1 MVMNCAA
8 MKVFH
13 FVLIVSCIF
22 IRPARSADPRL
33 VFAHYML
40 YANDNINVLKQE
52 IRLAQSR
59 GIDAFALN
67 SNVWRQGLADN
78 MYQAAKEMGP
88 SFKIFFSADIHK
100 DANGNL
106 TPDQLVTMLTRY
118 ETHPNQMTY
127 RGKPLFTAWLGSFDS
142 WWADYNY
149 SSAISGWNAVF
160 QKAGGRDKFFFVPF
174 FPTDGS
180 LAGVQG
186 TLEKFKDI
194 IDGLFAW
201 DTSAWPYFSP
211 DFQNPSDSKDR
222 NYLSACKAAGKV
234 YMASPSPWFFKNILG
249 SCCSD
254 ACKAKDPSD
263 CNCQVKGNY
272 QGPGLWI
279 KKWEELIQL
288 SPPLL
293 EIVTWN
299 DWVESSYVAPPLS
312 TAAADVAGYTHRA
325 FLELG
330 QYYIRWYKS
339 GRAPAI
345 RQDSLYMFY
354 YTQSKNVNASAD
366 ECKVVYSEQLTDK
379 VYVTV
384 MLTGAAT
391 VELRSGRV
399 SKTFGAPKGLSTWN
413 MDYQVG
419 QQMAILKRRGK
430 VVRTL
435 SGSKMISNSNVTR
448 YNFNVYSTCT
458 TCQ

>member
-1 MVMNCAA
+1 
-8 MKVFH
+8 MKVFLL
-13 FVLIVSCIF
+13 VLIVSCTF
-22 IRPARSADPRL
+22 ICRASAADPRL

-40 YANDNINVLKQE
+40 YANDNIDVLKQE

-59 GIDAFALN
+59 GIEAFALN

-78 MYQAAKEMGP
+78 MYQAAKEVGP
-88 SFKIFFSADIHK
+88 NFKIFFSADIHK

-118 ETHPNQMTY
+118 EIHPNQMKY
-127 RGKPLFTAWLGSFDS
+127 RGKLLFTSWLGSDDS
-142 WWADYNY
+142 WWVEYGY
-149 SSAISGWNAVF
+149 SSALTGWNAVF
-160 QKAGGRDKFFFVPF
+160 QKAGGREKFFFVPF

-180 LAGVQG
+180 YWGVRG
-186 TLEKFKDI
+186 MAEKFNDV

-211 DFQNPSDSKDR
+211 DFQNANASKDQ
-222 NYLSACKAAGKV
+222 NYQSACNDVGKV

-254 ACKAKDPSD
+254 ACKAKDLSN

-279 KKWEELIQL
+279 RKWEQLIQL
-288 SPPLL
+288 SPPLF

-312 TAAADVAGYTHRA
+312 TASADVSGYTHRA

-345 RQDSLYMFY
+345 TQDSLYMFY
-354 YTQSKNVNASAD
+354 DTQSKSIDVTAD
-366 ECKVVYSEQLTDK
+366 ECKVVYSE
-379 VYVTV
+379 
-384 MLTGAAT
+384 
-391 VELRSGRV
+391 
-399 SKTFGAPKGLSTWN
+399 
-413 MDYQVG
+413 
-419 QQMAILKRRGK
+419 
-430 VVRTL
+430 
-435 SGSKMISNSNVTR
+435 
-448 YNFNVYSTCT
+448 
-458 TCQ
+458 